1 MLVNF
6 SSAFMDVIVD
16 SMMVIQA
23 RKDLKHGSEKL
34 QSFSWIV
41 RGFGGITGA
50 IVSAVMTE
58 YFHPKWCILIY
69 SILGFF
75 IAYSGIMLN
84 KDIDREGLS
93 EMNGFFTDLKKSI
106 KELWEIRKIPEI
118 YKVILFILL
127 RGFLSPSFGEFYY
140 YFIKDIKHW
149 S

>member
-1 MLVNF
+1 
-6 SSAFMDVIVD
+6 
-16 SMMVIQA
+16 
-23 RKDLKHGSEKL
+23 
-34 QSFSWIV
+34 V

-84 KDIDREGLS
+84 KEIDKEGLS
-93 EMNGFFTDLKKSI
+93 EMNGFFTDLKKSF

-127 RGFLSPSFGEFYY
+127 RGFFSPSFGEFYY